1 MTLSNGQ
8 ALVGAH
14 IPTLVPLR
22 ETAEEFVAAQGV
34 SAARGPSPRADPAG
48 PQRLRYLL
56 SGLLACG
63 VCGRRMESA
72 WSNGRP
78 AGAATA
84 IPASRNPIRAGRRRR
99 YVREDR
105 ILAHLPAL
113 HLLLSGEPTAERR
126 RRRTRRGTG
135 TRFQASAGDVIQY
148 LRERQIT
155 LTYDPAT
162 STLHAGTAGTATTV
176 TLKAS

>member
-1 MTLSNGQ
+1 VGHLQQARARVAGQ
-8 ALVGAH
+8 
-14 IPTLVPLR
+14 
-22 ETAEEFVAAQGV
+22 
-34 SAARGPSPRADPAG
+34 RGRLHRPAYRCRHGHTSVTKPDP
-48 PQRLRYLL
+48 
-56 SGLLACG
+56 
-63 VCGRRMESA
+63 
-72 WSNGRP
+72 GRP
-78 AGAATA
+78 KKA
-84 IPASRNPIRAGRRRR
+84 

-155 LTYDPAT
+155 LTYPAA
-162 STLHAGTAGTATTV
+162 STLHAGTAGIATTV